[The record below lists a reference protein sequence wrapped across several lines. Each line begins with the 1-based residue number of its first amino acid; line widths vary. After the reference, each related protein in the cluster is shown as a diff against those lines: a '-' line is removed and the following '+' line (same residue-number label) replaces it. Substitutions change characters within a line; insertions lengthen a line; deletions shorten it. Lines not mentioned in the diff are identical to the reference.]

1 VHGWCRCDA
10 GWFGTDC
17 SDTLGLGSYSRANLP
32 HDIGQFGHGAVH
44 AQVEQLPPELKVHAE
59 RLKGRVYMY
68 ELPANVNRRSE
79 LWMLRQWGEQRGQGC
94 DPVHNR
100 RTYAAQ
106 SHFDAHLLHDDF
118 ARTLDAEQASLFY
131 VPVFLNQRVTW
142 GADLRSPHTPMLAAL
157 EHIKHAFP
165 WWNASGGRNHVWFVF
180 GERQTCLVPAEIMT
194 RSIIV
199 GHWGDEACISVAK
212 DVVVPTITPIQ
223 HDLPRFHQRLQ
234 KAMRAASAQTWERKG
249 PLLLFAGGIMSF
261 GASQDNI
268 RKSGNDTEDKR
279 LKWLRRVER
288 DDCAKPEVSCR
299 SIYSMGVRQAVWRQK
314 LWAEPDMRIVSA
326 GIPDYLTAARQAHF
340 CLHTEGN
347 GWGARVVDYMAMEC
361 LPLMLNDEMVFPYA
375 NVLDWSRFSVH
386 MRKREIPQVPARL
399 RNISTAAQDA
409 MHEVARRYKRGFV
422 WWRPEGL
429 AYEFTLAALG
439 QRVAS
444 LALEP
449 AHGRV

>member
-1 VHGWCRCDA
+1 MLAGRSYLYQPCFPRRNDCFNGCSGHGTCVHGWCRCDA

-180 GERQTCLVPAEIMT
+180 GERQTCVVPAEIAE
-194 RSIIV
+194 RSIV
-199 GHWGDEACISVAK
+199 LGHWGDEACMS
-212 DVVVPTITPIQ
+212 PT
-223 HDLPRFHQRLQ
+223 
-234 KAMRAASAQTWERKG
+234 K
-249 PLLLFAGGIMSF
+249 
-261 GASQDNI
+261 
-268 RKSGNDTEDKR
+268 
-279 LKWLRRVER
+279 
-288 DDCAKPEVSCR
+288 VS
-299 SIYSMGVRQAVWRQK
+299 
-314 LWAEPDMRIVSA
+314 
-326 GIPDYLTAARQAHF
+326 H
-340 CLHTEGN
+340 
-347 GWGARVVDYMAMEC
+347 
-361 LPLMLNDEMVFPYA
+361 PY
-375 NVLDWSRFSVH
+375 
-386 MRKREIPQVPARL
+386 P
-399 RNISTAAQDA
+399 
-409 MHEVARRYKRGFV
+409 
-422 WWRPEGL
+422 
-429 AYEFTLAALG
+429 
-439 QRVAS
+439 
-444 LALEP
+444 
-449 AHGRV
+449 